1 MDYPRT
7 YAIVRQGESQVASVA
22 NLEELIALRTELEL
36 IRRFGAGA
44 TIELI
49 DALDR
54 RIAQMRSPDWTQS
67 ESSAPCAGELQEVR
81 AILSDSL
88 SPANRQAIAQIDQE
102 CPQARAGVA
111 MESIEQDTKDF
122 RDDVTA
128 QLQNAEI
135 DDVDAL
141 LATFEQAS
149 QESSAEQSPAG
160 AAGDEDLDADL
171 QALLAQVSEPASD
184 DSELA
189 QLAAS
194 LDATDT
200 EAAPAL
206 PKTDTEPVEPVAASE
221 PDQNL
226 DLPVGEIVAESAPAV
241 APDAA
246 PTNIEAVTE
255 QVSETLTNAEAQLD
269 AIASAFEVAAAELGD
284 ISAEVAQA
292 VPTLAEPQTA
302 DAPVQTAYPEPQPIG
317 IPVEQQS
324 ASSAPAPEPQ
334 SAVSLP
340 SESPRRAGQL
350 RGQLQ
355 RARANILSELD
366 DLLVMLDRVDQMQVQ
381 ADQAV
386 RKAREFEQAA
396 TRAHQANQVLADAE
410 AEAAKARAAFEQAQC
425 KVNGARTAWESAQ
438 CEAALAAAAT
448 REAGL

>member
-1 MDYPRT
+1 MLSI
-7 YAIVRQGESQVASVA
+7 AES
-22 NLEELIALRTELEL
+22 R
-36 IRRFGAGA
+36 
-44 TIELI
+44 
-49 DALDR
+49 
-54 RIAQMRSPDWTQS
+54 
-67 ESSAPCAGELQEVR
+67 APCAGELQEVR

-111 MESIEQDTKDF
+111 MESIEQDTKGF

-128 QLQNAEI
+128 QLQTAEI

-149 QESSAEQSPAG
+149 QESSAEQSPA
-160 AAGDEDLDADL
+160 AATGDEDLDADL

-194 LDATDT
+194 LDAPDT

-206 PKTDTEPVEPVAASE
+206 PQTDTEPVELVAASM

-226 DLPVGEIVAESAPAV
+226 ELPVGEIVAESDPAV

-292 VPTLAEPQTA
+292 VPTRAEPPTA
-302 DAPVQTAYPEPQPIG
+302 DASVQTAYPEPQPIG

-324 ASSAPAPEPQ
+324 APSAPAPAPELH
-334 SAVSLP
+334 SAASLP

-410 AEAAKARAAFEQAQC
+410 AEAAKARAAFEQAQSR
-425 KVNGARTAWESAQ
+425 VNGARNAWESAQ
-438 CEAALAAAAT
+438 REAALAAAAT

>member
-88 SPANRQAIAQIDQE
+88 SPANRQAVAQIDQE

-160 AAGDEDLDADL
+160 TTGDEDLDADL

-194 LDATDT
+194 LDAP

-206 PKTDTEPVEPVAASE
+206 PQTDTEPVELVAASE

-226 DLPVGEIVAESAPAV
+226 DLPVGEVVAESAPAV

-324 ASSAPAPEPQ
+324 ASSAPAPELQ